1 MKTAQELPNEFDRLS
16 THEELHQVLALLDE
30 FVPGVATEA
39 SSETE
44 ERKALRDAVMD
55 LWQDAAADEHESDQE
70 SSSSG
75 EMYPWAVRMMNKS
88 GQVN

>member
-16 THEELHQVLALLDE
+16 THEELHQVLALSDD
-30 FVPGVATEA
+30 FVQSASTEA
-39 SSETE
+39 PSETE

-70 SSSSG
+70 SGASG
-75 EMYPWAVRMMNKS
+75 EMYPWAVRVMNKS
-88 GQVN
+88 DQVN

>member
-30 FVPGVATEA
+30 FVPGAATEA
-39 SSETE
+39 PSETE

-55 LWQDAAADEHESDQE
+55 LWQDAAADEHEGDHE
-70 SSSSG
+70 SSG
-75 EMYPWAVRMMNKS
+75 ETYPWAVRMMNKS
-88 GQVN
+88 DQVN

>member
-30 FVPGVATEA
+30 FVTGAATEPP
-39 SSETE
+39 SETE

-55 LWQDAAADEHESDQE
+55 LWQDTAADEHGSDQE
-70 SSSSG
+70 SSASG
-75 EMYPWAVRMMNKS
+75 EMYPWAVRVMNKS
-88 GQVN
+88 DQVN